1 MTDTAPQPMV
11 PMHGLTEALHLGE
24 DDTPWVYAG
33 DLGIKLL
40 HVDLNQGLWILRN
53 RFPAGYRVQRHYH
66 TGPVYALTLA
76 GSWGYEEYPEYL
88 NRPGS
93 YLYEPAHSVHTLV
106 VPEDNDGETDVW
118 FAIHG
123 ADEHATNPIRRLAPH
138 AAIRDPPSDRAST
151 CAAAATHEPTVT
163 SFLNRAARRAIEET
177 DAASAS
183 RERARPT
190 SEARRWHRVPPP
202 RPRSR
207 AR

>member
-123 ADEHATNPIRRLAPH
+123 ANVNVQSSEGFTAYGYAKRRLNRLNRM
-138 AAIRDPPSDRAST
+138 AAKSPGGPTLFPPSVD
-151 CAAAATHEPTVT
+151 
-163 SFLNRAARRAIEET
+163 
-177 DAASAS
+177 
-183 RERARPT
+183 
-190 SEARRWHRVPPP
+190 
-202 RPRSR
+202 
-207 AR
+207 

>member
-24 DDTPWVYAG
+24 DDVPWVFAG

-123 ADEHATNPIRRLAPH
+123 ANVDVDDDGQVMNI
-138 AAIRDPPSDRAST
+138 
-151 CAAAATHEPTVT
+151 
-163 SFLNRAARRAIEET
+163 T
-177 DAASAS
+177 DAQSILQAWNGLCAMNGVDGSNTVVVGA
-183 RERARPT
+183 PG
-190 SEARRWHRVPPP
+190 
-202 RPRSR
+202 
-207 AR
+207 

>member
-1 MTDTAPQPMV
+1 MTNTAPQPMV

-40 HVDLNQGLWILRN
+40 HVDLNQGIWILRN

-106 VPEDNDGETDVW
+106 VPEDNEVDTDVW

-123 ADEHATNPIRRLAPH
+123 ANVNVD
-138 AAIRDPPSDRAST
+138 DDG
-151 CAAAATHEPTVT
+151 
-163 SFLNRAARRAIEET
+163 
-177 DAASAS
+177 
-183 RERARPT
+183 
-190 SEARRWHRVPPP
+190 
-202 RPRSR
+202 
-207 AR
+207 